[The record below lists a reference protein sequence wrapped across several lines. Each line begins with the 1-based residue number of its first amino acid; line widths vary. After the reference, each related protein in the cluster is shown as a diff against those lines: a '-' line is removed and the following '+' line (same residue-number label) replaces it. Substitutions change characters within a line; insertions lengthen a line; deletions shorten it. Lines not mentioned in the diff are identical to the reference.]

1 MSYDPNSSEARKG
14 ALGEQIV
21 KKILERDGW
30 HVQKPDGVS
39 EDMATH
45 IDWLCTRGDEIRC
58 VEVKTVKKFS
68 YSFVELPTFKIP
80 LAKYDAYK
88 AEAEKRGGVL
98 ELWFVNSEDARI
110 YWATVEKLDKKIRR
124 AGFYFPATV
133 NFDNGDTD
141 ICFHVE
147 QFYRKVI
154 KAADL
159 AKLRAL
165 DAEINSTVDNRIKG
179 IVFKFPNYLK
189 TSGDAILEVFAGD
202 GKAFVYLPQLTS
214 AGVNVASI
222 PKSKRYLH
230 RDYSSAFVN
239 VDDLPEILTASANDK
254 LLTWWTTSGQSKVQ
268 QMLDEF
274 LSAQKFL
281 REHLQVDLPDD
292 WSKLTAAGDALVNR
306 WTPKLEKLPVCFLRR
321 IGGEM
326 HSLATSLQER
336 NFATTVSEKCRG
348 IINGRPKPIGKLPVV
363 VKMSGTA
370 RKISELQTP
379 DGTLIEF
386 VTVKGCDKIFVHG
399 AQLAVAC
406 GYPNQAGTTA
416 DNTDFSKA
424 VTAVAKFYAV
434 RRNESD
440 TKARRFVA
448 VEDVPA
454 VLQEF
459 AFNRTRDPQFCEM
472 TVELLR
478 WWKDE
483 RPSLA
488 KPIESAPTRTDDR
501 PSLAKSIESSTTRT
515 DDRPSLAKPIESVAT
530 RIDDRPTLIKPIE
543 SATTRIDDRPSLAK
557 PIAETVDV
565 LEMINAHTESLMK
578 NFGVL
583 RRDALRAAVKLV
595 EQDTGRDLSP
605 ILELLD

>member
-30 HVQKPDGVS
+30 HVQKPGGVS
-39 EDMATH
+39 EDTATH

-58 VEVKTVKKFS
+58 VEVKTVKKFP

-124 AGFYFPATV
+124 AGFHFPATV
-133 NFDNGDTD
+133 NFDNDDTD

-165 DAEINSTVDNRIKG
+165 DAELTVDNRIKG
-179 IVFKFPNYLK
+179 IVFKFPRYLK

-348 IINGRPKPIGKLPVV
+348 IINERPKPIGKLPVV

-416 DNTDFSKA
+416 DKTDFSKA

-459 AFNRTRDPQFCEM
+459 AFNRTRDPQFCET

-478 WWKDE
+478 WWKDD

-488 KPIESAPTRTDDR
+488 KPIESAPTR
-501 PSLAKSIESSTTRT
+501 
-515 DDRPSLAKPIESVAT
+515 
-530 RIDDRPTLIKPIE
+530 
-543 SATTRIDDRPSLAK
+543 IDDRPSYAK